1 MKTYY
6 WDKFYKTNIATSKPS
21 NFAKYCF
28 NKYLIKNKNSKL
40 LEIGCGNGRDS
51 FFFLKKGISILA
63 IDKSFV
69 AIKNDMSIKK
79 KERLVNI
86 KFKKINLGSKK
97 FTKLGKFNYIYCRF
111 LLHAISKNLENKL
124 LSSISKLC
132 IKKKTIIMLE
142 FRTTKDPLIKKGKKI
157 GYNETFTNHYRR
169 FVDVKILLKK
179 IIKTRKFKILE
190 AIEKKGFAKFK
201 NENPVVCRLLLKRNH
216 YGN

>member
-1 MKTYY
+1 
-6 WDKFYKTNIATSKPS
+6 
-21 NFAKYCF
+21 
-28 NKYLIKNKNSKL
+28 
-40 LEIGCGNGRDS
+40 
-51 FFFLKKGISILA
+51 
-63 IDKSFV
+63 
-69 AIKNDMSIKK
+69 
-79 KERLVNI
+79 
-86 KFKKINLGSKK
+86 
-97 FTKLGKFNYIYCRF
+97 
-111 LLHAISKNLENKL
+111 
-124 LSSISKLC
+124 
-132 IKKKTIIMLE
+132 MLE